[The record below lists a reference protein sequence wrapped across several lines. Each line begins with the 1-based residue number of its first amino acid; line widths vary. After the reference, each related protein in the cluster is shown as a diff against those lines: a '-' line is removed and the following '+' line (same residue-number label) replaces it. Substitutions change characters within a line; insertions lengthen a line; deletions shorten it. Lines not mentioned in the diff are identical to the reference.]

1 MLWRWRAPLRQST
14 SKLRPRMARRELAE
28 GEFAPDPA
36 IRESHSGPSK
46 RYALR
51 KIGYVVA
58 QPKRPAKPGFD
69 ENNKSEQQDLNLRPP
84 VPKTGILPS

>member
-14 SKLRPRMARRELAE
+14 SKLRPRMA
-28 GEFAPDPA
+28 PDPA

-46 RYALR
+46 RCALR

-69 ENNKSEQQDLNLRPP
+69 ENIKSEQQDLNLRPP